1 MSEDIAKDKKVV
13 KKAFAMHDKQS
24 HEGEKTNLSKLKK
37 GGRMKKEG
45 GCVGRYKEGGSIKM
59 KKDAA
64 DIKDIQKI
72 KLSKTK
78 KAAAPSAAMM
88 AEPTPFKKGGNV
100 KKYNM
105 GGMASY
111 DQAMQDPKAKKM
123 MRDAS
128 LARTLKANPISET
141 ELSSISNSDAAKG
154 LRNYGRMYKQGMGM
168 KPDTAYEYKKG
179 GKAKK
184 CAEGGSLK
192 SVDAEENPGL
202 AKLPTNVRNKMGYA
216 KKGGE
221 VKKMNVGGRSDIEE
235 VKENLY
241 MRPGENT
248 TYSKVRGIGPAIA
261 ASRLKER
268 GVDVPG
274 LIANRARNS
283 SEDPY
288 KKGGKVKK
296 YADGGIVDNIKA
308 VGKKLYENVMGTPEQ
323 NKAAAE
329 QEKRIAEKDP
339 SSYEAKYRKMTGK
352 KRGGKA
358 C

>member
-1 MSEDIAKDKKVV
+1 MDGFKTSPKMQCFKEGGAVKYKSRHSEKSEMSEDIAQDKKVV

-88 AEPTPFKKGGNV
+88 AEPTPFKKGG
-100 KKYNM
+100 Y
-105 GGMASY
+105 
-111 DQAMQDPKAKKM
+111 
-123 MRDAS
+123 
-128 LARTLKANPISET
+128 
-141 ELSSISNSDAAKG
+141 
-154 LRNYGRMYKQGMGM
+154 
-168 KPDTAYEYKKG
+168 
-179 GKAKK
+179 AKK

-221 VKKMNVGGRSDIEE
+221 VKK
-235 VKENLY
+235 
-241 MRPGENT
+241 
-248 TYSKVRGIGPAIA
+248 
-261 ASRLKER
+261 
-268 GVDVPG
+268 
-274 LIANRARNS
+274 
-283 SEDPY
+283 
-288 KKGGKVKK
+288 

-329 QEKRIAEKDP
+329 QEKAIAEKDP

>member
-1 MSEDIAKDKKVV
+1 MDGFKTSQKMQCFKEGGAVKYKSRHSEKSEMSEDIAQDKKVV

-24 HEGEKTNLSKLKK
+24 HEGDKTNLSKLKK

-45 GCVGRYKEGGSIKM
+45 GCVGRYKDGGTIKT
-59 KKDAA
+59 KVA
-64 DIKDIQKI
+64 
-72 KLSKTK
+72 KTK
-78 KAAAPSAAMM
+78 KAKAPSKAAIKPAMSNI
-88 AEPTPFKKGGNV
+88 AEPAPDMGAMPPMMKKGGNV

-128 LARTLKANPISET
+128 IARTLKANPISET
-141 ELSSISNSDAAKG
+141 ELSSISDSGPAKG
-154 LRNYGRMYKQGMGM
+154 LRNYGRMYKQGLGM
-168 KPDTAYEYKKG
+168 KPETAYEYKKG

-216 KKGGE
+216 KKGG
-221 VKKMNVGGRSDIEE
+221 N
-235 VKENLY
+235 
-241 MRPGENT
+241 
-248 TYSKVRGIGPAIA
+248 
-261 ASRLKER
+261 
-268 GVDVPG
+268 
-274 LIANRARNS
+274 
-283 SEDPY
+283 
-288 KKGGKVKK
+288 VKK
-296 YADGGIVDNIKA
+296 YADGGIVDNIKS
-308 VGKKLYENVMGTPEQ
+308 VGKKAYENVMGTEAQ

-339 SSYEAKYRKMTGK
+339 SSYEAKYRKLTGK
-352 KRGGKA
+352 KEGGKA
-358 C
+358 CQ

>member
-1 MSEDIAKDKKVV
+1 MDGFKSSPKMQCFKEGGAVKYKSRHSEKSEMSEDIAQDKKVV

-72 KLSKTK
+72 KLTKTK
-78 KAAAPSAAMM
+78 KAAAPSKAAIKPAMSNI
-88 AEPTPFKKGGNV
+88 AEPAPDMGAMPPMMKKGG
-100 KKYNM
+100 Y
-105 GGMASY
+105 
-111 DQAMQDPKAKKM
+111 
-123 MRDAS
+123 
-128 LARTLKANPISET
+128 
-141 ELSSISNSDAAKG
+141 
-154 LRNYGRMYKQGMGM
+154 
-168 KPDTAYEYKKG
+168 
-179 GKAKK
+179 AKK

-221 VKKMNVGGRSDIEE
+221 
-235 VKENLY
+235 
-241 MRPGENT
+241 
-248 TYSKVRGIGPAIA
+248 
-261 ASRLKER
+261 
-268 GVDVPG
+268 
-274 LIANRARNS
+274 
-283 SEDPY
+283 
-288 KKGGKVKK
+288 VKK